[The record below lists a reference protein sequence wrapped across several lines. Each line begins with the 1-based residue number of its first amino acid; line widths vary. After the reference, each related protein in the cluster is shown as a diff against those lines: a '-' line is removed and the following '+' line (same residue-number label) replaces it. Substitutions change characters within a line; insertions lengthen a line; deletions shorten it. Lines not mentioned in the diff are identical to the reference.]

1 MGIGYWMCFF
11 FYICNNDQEL
21 KKGRRLLK
29 GEEDLHVGSGARV
42 VVLAG
47 GTYNLTLPSGI
58 LLELDKC
65 YFVPALARNI
75 VSISYLDLNG
85 FKFIFENKYCSFYNN
100 DFYYRSSNYTNGL
113 YVLNLETLIFNIN
126 IQRKKIR

>member
-1 MGIGYWMCFF
+1 MLLHIIVLGYRILDVFF

-65 YFVPALARNI
+65 YFVYA
-75 VSISYLDLNG
+75 
-85 FKFIFENKYCSFYNN
+85 
-100 DFYYRSSNYTNGL
+100 
-113 YVLNLETLIFNIN
+113 
-126 IQRKKIR
+126 